1 MNNKVDDIMIS
12 LLKTKNDIKNS
23 NLKVSNKSSYEN
35 LIIGLDNLIVDYT
48 IQNKMTNKE
57 ILDCAMSLYEQKEK
71 NKFIERIKEFKPN
84 RLFKR
89 VKNKIIENHK
99 KKEIRQKYEEEIVLL
114 VKDRLKTMIDDD
126 RKKDTAPEQTKEKQK
141 DFFKDKNISIVNKG
155 IINIDDNMDKKKNID
170 KDKSVFVFDKDMV
183 KIIDVKKAGTFIFQ
197 DNDNYFVYK
206 ESDNINNSSIEKSQL
221 VKFSSL
227 DQAIIYSID
236 NNVSSK
242 DVRNDFDKFKNKYEN
257 LEDYIV
263 DKRNMSKNQ
272 GNINYVNNSINMNL
286 ETKKQII

>member
-12 LLKTKNDIKNS
+12 LLKIKNDIKNS

-99 KKEIRQKYEEEIVLL
+99 KKEIRQRYEEEIVLL

-126 RKKDTAPEQTKEKQK
+126 RKKDTAPEQSKKKQK

-155 IINIDDNMDKKKNID
+155 IINIDENMNKKNNID
-170 KDKSVFVFDKDMV
+170 KDNSIYVFDKDMV
-183 KIIDVKKAGTFIFQ
+183 KIIDIKKTGTFIFQ

-206 ESDNINNSSIEKSQL
+206 ESDNLNNFSIEESQL

-227 DQAIIYSID
+227 DQAIVYSID
-236 NNVSSK
+236 NNISSK
-242 DVRNDFDKFKNKYEN
+242 DVRNDFDKFKNKYGN
-257 LEDYIV
+257 LEDFIV

>member
-12 LLKTKNDIKNS
+12 LLKTKDDIKNS
-23 NLKVSNKSSYEN
+23 NLKSSNKSSYEN
-35 LIIGLDNLIVDYT
+35 LIVGLDNLIVDYT

-57 ILDCAMSLYEQKEK
+57 ILDCAMSLYEHKEK
-71 NKFIERIKEFKPN
+71 NKFVERIKELKPN
-84 RLFKR
+84 KLFKR
-89 VKNKIIENHK
+89 VKEKIIENHK
-99 KKEIRQKYEEEIVLL
+99 KKEIRQRYEEEIVLL

-126 RKKDTAPEQTKEKQK
+126 RKKDTAPEQSKEKQK

-155 IINIDDNMDKKKNID
+155 IINIDDNLDKKKNID
-170 KDKSVFVFDKDMV
+170 KDKSVYVFDKDMV

-206 ESDNINNSSIEKSQL
+206 ESDNINNSSIEESQL

-242 DVRNDFDKFKNKYEN
+242 DVRNDFDKFKNKYGN

-263 DKRNMSKNQ
+263 DKRYMSKNQ